1 MGANQGIL
9 FKGGETLEMASKVD
23 SVVFDKT
30 GTLTKGKPAITDFKM
45 MIGDDDFWSS
55 IEDKSELPVT
65 TTKECLLWLLGS
77 LERNSEH
84 PLAGAVVAY
93 AEEHLAQESPFGQP
107 SNFVALTGRG
117 ASGSINENIKVGV
130 GNRTFAEL
138 QGLEISRQVEDT
150 MQRFERQGKTAI
162 VAAVNSSICV
172 VMGIADEL
180 KADAAKSVKYL
191 KEEMGVDVWM
201 VTGDN
206 RRTARAIARQLE
218 LPMDRVVAEALPVAK
233 VEKVQKL
240 QDEGRI
246 VAMVGDGVNDSPA
259 LAQANVGL
267 SLGTG
272 AEIAVEA
279 SDIVLI
285 RGNVVDVCTALHL
298 SRVIVRRIRLNLVW
312 SLLYN
317 CLSIPL
323 AAGVFYPFLHA
334 RLPPTAAAL
343 AMALSSVSVVLS
355 SLSLRLYRAP
365 EVLEEEQMLHRLEEH
380 PTDTSVN
387 DLTEPLLPR
396 EEEDGA
402 DAGDLNHLEEGQA

>member
-1 MGANQGIL
+1 
-9 FKGGETLEMASKVD
+9 
-23 SVVFDKT
+23 
-30 GTLTKGKPAITDFKM
+30 
-45 MIGDDDFWSS
+45 
-55 IEDKSELPVT
+55 
-65 TTKECLLWLLGS
+65 
-77 LERNSEH
+77 
-84 PLAGAVVAY
+84 
-93 AEEHLAQESPFGQP
+93 
-107 SNFVALTGRG
+107 
-117 ASGSINENIKVGV
+117 
-130 GNRTFAEL
+130 
-138 QGLEISRQVEDT
+138 
-150 MQRFERQGKTAI
+150 
-162 VAAVNSSICV
+162 
-172 VMGIADEL
+172 
-180 KADAAKSVKYL
+180 
-191 KEEMGVDVWM
+191 
-201 VTGDN
+201 
-206 RRTARAIARQLE
+206 
-218 LPMDRVVAEALPVAK
+218 MDRVIAEALPVAK

-298 SRVIVRRIRLNLVW
+298 SRVIFRRIRLNFVW

-365 EVLEEEQMLHRLEEH
+365 QVLEEQMLRRLEEH
-380 PTDTSVN
+380 PTDTSAN

-396 EEEDGA
+396 EEQDGD
-402 DAGDLNHLEEGQA
+402 DAGDLNHLEEGQV